1 MEERKDPLS
10 LWVGSWTPEE
20 IVEREKLRGKTKDRS
35 PEDDAENSEQR

>member
-20 IVEREKLRGKTKDRS
+20 IVDRETPAPKRQDPS
-35 PEDDAENSEQR
+35 PTETQDPDPR

>member
-20 IVEREKLRGKTKDRS
+20 IVEREKRRGKPEEPARKDTEESDSR
-35 PEDDAENSEQR
+35 